1 MALSPTLRIILMAKT
16 PQANAAPTTSKQTIR
31 NSEDDT
37 IASALN
43 LEPLEAEIVPYQEKT
58 PVVHNDKADNIE
70 NDYKYARENLYNVI
84 ERGTD
89 ALNGI
94 VDLAQQSQH
103 PRSFEVVADLIRTL
117 STANK
122 DLLDLQ
128 KKVKDLQP
136 QEQGPSKVTN
146 NLFVGSTK
154 DITDLLSGTARNI
167 GKKD

>member
-1 MALSPTLRIILMAKT
+1 MAKT
-16 PQANAAPTTSKQTIR
+16 PPPNFDKTVSGKTIT

-37 IASALN
+37 IAQALD
-43 LEPLEAEIVPYQEKT
+43 LEPLEPKSSDILPADQS
-58 PVVHNDKADNIE
+58 VVHYDEKKENIE

-117 STANK
+117 SAANK
-122 DLLDLQ
+122 DLLSIQ
-128 KKVKDLQP
+128 KQVKDLQP
-136 QEQGPSKVTN
+136 EEKGPSKVTN

-167 GKKD
+167 GKKK

>member
-1 MALSPTLRIILMAKT
+1 MAKT
-16 PQANAAPTTSKQTIR
+16 PPPNFDKTVSGKTIT

-37 IASALN
+37 IAQALD
-43 LEPLEAEIVPYQEKT
+43 LEPLEPKSSDILPADQS
-58 PVVHNDKADNIE
+58 VVHYDEKKENIE

-117 STANK
+117 SAANK
-122 DLLDLQ
+122 DLLSIQ
-128 KKVKDLQP
+128 KQVKDLQP
-136 QEQGPSKVTN
+136 EEKGPSKVTN

-154 DITDLLSGTARNI
+154 DITDLLAGTARNI
-167 GKKD
+167 GKKK

>member
-1 MALSPTLRIILMAKT
+1 MDKT
-16 PQANAAPTTSKQTIR
+16 PQANATP
-31 NSEDDT
+31 DT

-43 LEPLEAEIVPYQEKT
+43 LEPLEAEIVPYQEKM
-58 PVVHNDKADNIE
+58 PVVHSDKSENIE

-167 GKKD
+167 GKKK

>member
-1 MALSPTLRIILMAKT
+1 M
-16 PQANAAPTTSKQTIR
+16 
-31 NSEDDT
+31 E
-37 IASALN
+37 
-43 LEPLEAEIVPYQEKT
+43 
-58 PVVHNDKADNIE
+58 NIE

-117 STANK
+117 SAANK
-122 DLLDLQ
+122 DLLSIRKQ
-128 KKVKDLQP
+128 VKDLQP
-136 QEQGPSKVTN
+136 EADKPKNVTN

-154 DITDLLSGTARNI
+154 DITDLLAGNARKI
-167 GKKD
+167 GKNNK